1 MYIVILLGG
10 GNVKDL
16 LLLALCGIATIGIC
30 LGIYHISDGKVLGR
44 IGTGISRVFES
55 TDWEKQFDESKKG
68 SLAYVEALDKLRQ
81 PYGARIAIKEG
92 GLLGKGPGEST
103 QKYKVP
109 DYSEDY
115 MFSFIIEEFGLWGAL
130 TIIILYLSLL
140 ARGSIIVRNCGND
153 IFAKVAVAGLCL
165 LISGQAFLHIFV
177 NVDIGPM
184 TGQTLPLISH
194 GTSAFICFCVAFGII
209 LSLSRIAG
217 RRIDRETRDAEPLM
231 EIKDNMRASLDDLDA
246 YESGEMPEEEI

>member
-1 MYIVILLGG
+1 
-10 GNVKDL
+10 
-16 LLLALCGIATIGIC
+16 
-30 LGIYHISDGKVLGR
+30 
-44 IGTGISRVFES
+44 
-55 TDWEKQFDESKKG
+55 
-68 SLAYVEALDKLRQ
+68 
-81 PYGARIAIKEG
+81 
-92 GLLGKGPGEST
+92 
-103 QKYKVP
+103 
-109 DYSEDY
+109 